1 MTKSGMTSGR
11 GYVPLEPS
19 ASQPE
24 WESKT
29 GGAPMTARA
38 ALELQSCAT
47 GRKDRRQQSVE

>member
-1 MTKSGMTSGR
+1 MKATETPDR

-19 ASQPE
+19 AFQPE

-38 ALELQSCAT
+38 ALKLESPVPAQ
-47 GRKDRRQQSVE
+47 GDRRQQSAE

>member
-1 MTKSGMTSGR
+1 MKAGVTHGR

-29 GGAPMTARA
+29 GGAPITARA
-38 ALELQSCAT
+38 ALELQSSET
-47 GRKDRRQQSVE
+47 GRGDRRQQPVE

>member
-1 MTKSGMTSGR
+1 MKAGVTLGR

-38 ALELQSCAT
+38 VLELRPCAT
-47 GRKDRRQQSVE
+47 GREDRRQQPVE